1 MEISKTSGAAG
12 IAYWINQHYR
22 LKGDDQVAKSDPL
35 VTSIKQWV
43 DAEYETGRVTM
54 ISHGEMLEK
63 IQEFAPGRFPK
74 E

>member
-22 LKGDDQVAKSDPL
+22 LKEADQIGKADPL
-35 VTSIKQWV
+35 VAALKQWV
-43 DAEYETGRVTM
+43 DGEYETGRVTM
-54 ISHGEMLEK
+54 ISHGEMLDK
-63 IQEFAPGRFPK
+63 IQELAPGRFPK